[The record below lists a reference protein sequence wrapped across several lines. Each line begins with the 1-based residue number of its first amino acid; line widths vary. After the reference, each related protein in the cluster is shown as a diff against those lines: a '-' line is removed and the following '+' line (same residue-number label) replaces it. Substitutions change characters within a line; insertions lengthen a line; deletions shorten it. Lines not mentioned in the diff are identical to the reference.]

1 MGNDISLVKS
11 SYVLSIFNTK
21 INQLIQALI
30 ILLGCSYVVYS
41 LTFCVDKHDYS
52 TSHTS
57 HRRRFFVTHSKNQ
70 SNQKKRFTFNTRNQ

>member
-30 ILLGCSYVVYS
+30 IQALPNRLICSG
-41 LTFCVDKHDYS
+41 TIDQI
-52 TSHTS
+52 
-57 HRRRFFVTHSKNQ
+57 KNMK
-70 SNQKKRFTFNTRNQ
+70 NRNNKK